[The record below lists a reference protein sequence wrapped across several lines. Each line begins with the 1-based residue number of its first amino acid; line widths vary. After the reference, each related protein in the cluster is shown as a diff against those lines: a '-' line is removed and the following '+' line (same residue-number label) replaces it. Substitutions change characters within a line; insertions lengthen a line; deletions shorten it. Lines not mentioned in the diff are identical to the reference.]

1 MIYIHPPLAIIGYL
15 FIIISLVMLAVELRK
30 KTIYRWTKKNL
41 YLAWAFN
48 FGGLITGMLW
58 AQMAWGA
65 YWSWD
70 PKETATLF
78 VFAPVCLSVWFY
90 EKGRKSLALWM
101 LIVSLLAVIVNIMI
115 TLGNRGLHSYGF
127 DIFSF

>member
-1 MIYIHPPLAIIGYL
+1 MIYIHPPLAIIGYV
-15 FIIISLVMLAVELRK
+15 FIIISLVMLLAELRK
-30 KTIYRWTKKNL
+30 NAAYRWTKRNL
-41 YLAWAFN
+41 LLAWGFN
-48 FGGLITGMLW
+48 FSGLLTGMIW

-78 VFAPVCLSVWFY
+78 VFAPVCLSVAFY
-90 EKGRKSLALWM
+90 EKGRKKLALYM
-101 LIVSLLAVIVNIMI
+101 LIVSLIAVIVNIMI

-127 DIFSF
+127 NIFSP